1 MCSSPNFIL
10 ASASPRRRELLQ
22 QIGCKFQV
30 APADI
35 DETVLA
41 KEAPEGYVER
51 MALEKAKAGWKAN
64 KNLPVLGADTAVVLG
79 EREGKGEK
87 SVAQIFGKPADE
99 SDAISMLMQLSGT
112 THRVLS
118 AVAMVQDDKQHV
130 LLSETLVTFRPLDK
144 SECHRYWLTGEPC
157 DKAGAYAIQG
167 LGGVFVEN
175 LRGSYSG
182 VVGLPLVE
190 TCSLLEKF
198 GIPWW
203 SVSKVE
209 DKP

>member
-1 MCSSPNFIL
+1 MHSSPDFIL

-22 QIGCKFQV
+22 QIGCQFQV
-30 APADI
+30 FPADI
-35 DETVLA
+35 DEAVFA
-41 KEAPEGYVER
+41 EEAPGDYVER

-64 KNLPVLGADTAVVLG
+64 EHLPVLGADTAVVLS
-79 EREGKGEK
+79 EREGEK
-87 SVAQIFGKPADE
+87 SSVQIFGKPANE

-112 THRVLS
+112 THSVLS
-118 AVAMVQDDKQHV
+118 AVAMVQGDNQHT

-167 LGGVFVEN
+167 LGGIFVEN

-203 SVSKVE
+203 SESKLV

>member
-1 MCSSPNFIL
+1 MYSSPDFIL

-22 QIGCKFQV
+22 QIGCQFQV

-35 DETVLA
+35 DEAVFA
-41 KEAPEGYVER
+41 KEAPGDYVER
-51 MALEKAKAGWKAN
+51 MALQKAKAGWKAN

-79 EREGKGEK
+79 EREGN
-87 SVAQIFGKPADE
+87 KPADE

-118 AVAMVQDDKQHV
+118 AVAMVQGDNQHV

-167 LGGVFVEN
+167 LGGIFVEN

-190 TCSLLEKF
+190 TCSLLETF
-198 GIPWW
+198 GKYLG
-203 SVSKVE
+203 VKCLR
-209 DKP
+209 

>member
-1 MCSSPNFIL
+1 MRSSPDFIL

-22 QIGCKFQV
+22 QIGCLFLV
-30 APADI
+30 SPADI
-35 DETVLA
+35 DEAVFS
-41 KEAPEGYVER
+41 KEAPGDYVER
-51 MALEKAKAGWKAN
+51 MALQKAKAGWRAN

-79 EREGKGEK
+79 EREGSSEN
-87 SVAQIFGKPADE
+87 SAAQIFGKPSDE
-99 SDAISMLMQLSGT
+99 SDAISMLMQLSGA
-112 THRVLS
+112 THSVLS
-118 AVAMVQDDKQHV
+118 AVAMVQGDNQHV

-144 SECHRYWLTGEPC
+144 SECQRYWQTGEPC

-167 LGGVFVEN
+167 LGGIFVEN

-198 GIPWW
+198 SIPWW
-203 SVSKVE
+203 SLSKRE

>member
-1 MCSSPNFIL
+1 MRSSPDFIL

-22 QIGCKFQV
+22 QIGCQFQIS
-30 APADI
+30 PADI
-35 DETVLA
+35 DEAVFA
-41 KEAPEGYVER
+41 EEAPGDYVER
-51 MALEKAKAGWKAN
+51 MALQKAKAGWKAN
-64 KNLPVLGADTAVVLG
+64 ENLPVLGADTAVVLSERKG
-79 EREGKGEK
+79 EREG
-87 SVAQIFGKPADE
+87 SAAQIFGKPEDE

-118 AVAMVQDDKQHV
+118 AVAMVQGDNQHV

-167 LGGVFVEN
+167 LGGIFVEN

-182 VVGLPLVE
+182 VVGLPLAE
-190 TCSLLEKF
+190 TCELLETF
-198 GIPWW
+198 DIPWW
-203 SVSKVE
+203 TSSKIE
-209 DKP
+209 DKS